1 MKLSDLIRYGIP
13 DSVIKTWQS
22 RQGDYLLPL
31 QEKAIREG
39 LLSIDDTGQSP
50 NLLISAPTSSGK
62 SFCGELAAIVSLL
75 KRRKAIMLLPLKSI
89 AEEKYNYFREGYHDI
104 GINVLIATGDHPEN
118 DADFEL
124 GNFNLALAIYEKF
137 NRLLTINPDILQQI
151 GTIIIDELQMIAEP
165 KRGYELEMAL
175 TKTINSGYEPRLV
188 ALSAVIDDGTELTS
202 WLNCRPVSET
212 VRPVDLWQGV
222 AADGQ
227 FHFRS
232 FNSGREG
239 HEKIAISNERESL
252 AENLMEY
259 LKNDKS
265 QKLIFL
271 SSRRATIEAAFQLAS
286 SSSRPAAKAALEQLE
301 GEENSFLIRS
311 LRQTLSRGVAFHNA
325 DLTPSQR
332 QVIEQGYRN
341 GEINVIFSTTTLAMG
356 VNLPAET
363 VLLETMKYSSGAFG
377 RRLSLVPITLG
388 EFRNITGRAGRFGIG
403 KKDCPGRAVV
413 LAQSEFEFDVLW
425 SKYIDTQKKEKLS
438 SVLLGRDPHDT
449 VLDLIVSGYGE
460 NIDEL
465 ERVFSGSWCARQENL
480 AESID
485 LDNIIQTLVSMNLV
499 TDARHSAPPGEAV
512 AQSGISIKSACHYL
526 NLLNEKYPRDL
537 PGWLFLT
544 LSGTEFET
552 MQAGLSAQEYRS
564 RAYEKMLCREYNE
577 YISDI
582 NQYIDGRVGREP
594 LDFRTSAIL
603 KAMFLLTDWADG
615 FPVERLEQRYQLHHG
630 QIINLS
636 ETAAWLMV
644 SLARLIHAV
653 DCNSSVPSQLEQL
666 SFAVQFGI
674 NPEMKDVYLLF
685 RPALN
690 RMDIKSLEDRGIDS
704 PPELYKID
712 RRQLAEIF
720 RPESRL
726 NNLIKK
732 MQDIKKEDNMHIN
745 MQSHPAGR
753 HMSLG
758 THAPGHVEL
767 DGSYERERY
776 LVKIDGFPVR
786 LTGKSFKYLAKLV
799 FSRLLNRD
807 GWIYKDDIEV
817 GFNQA
822 RYLYRLKQEMKN
834 NGVSWSIF
842 ENNRLGY
849 YRLDLDPS
857 KIRLNLDN
865 FKNHYDFELRQM
877 AQELNLKAV
886 S

>member
-1 MKLSDLIRYGIP
+1 MKLSDLIRYGVP
-13 DSVIKTWQS
+13 DSIIKTWQS

-39 LLSIDDTGQSP
+39 LLSIDDTEQSP

-124 GNFNLALAIYEKF
+124 GNFDLALAIYEKF
-137 NRLLTINPDILQQI
+137 NRLLTINSDILQQI
-151 GTIIIDELQMIAEP
+151 GTIVIDELQMIAEP

-175 TKTINSGYEPRLV
+175 TKTMNSDYNPRLV
-188 ALSAVIDDGTELTS
+188 ALSAVIDDSTELAG

-239 HEKIAISNERESL
+239 HEKIAISNDRESL

-259 LKNDKS
+259 LKHDKG
-265 QKLIFL
+265 QKLVFL

-286 SSSRPAAKAALEQLE
+286 SSSWPAAKTALGRLE
-301 GEENSFLIRS
+301 GEENSFLMRS

-332 QVIEQGYRN
+332 QAIEQGYRD
-341 GEINVIFSTTTLAMG
+341 GEISVIFSTTTLAMG

-377 RRLSLVPITLG
+377 RRPSLVPITVG
-388 EFRNITGRAGRFGIG
+388 EFRNITGRAGRFGISKG
-403 KKDCPGRAVV
+403 DCPGRAVV

-425 SKYIDTQKKEKLS
+425 SEYIDTQKKEKLAS
-438 SVLLGRDPHDT
+438 TLLGHNLHDT
-449 VLDLIVSGYGE
+449 VLDLIVSGYGKDI
-460 NIDEL
+460 NQL
-465 ERVFSGSWCARQENL
+465 EKVFSGSWCAKEGNL

-485 LDNIIQTLVSMNLV
+485 LDDIIEGLISLNLV
-499 TDARHSAPPGEAV
+499 TRARQPAPPGEAV

-526 NLLNEKYPRDL
+526 KLLDKKYPRHL
-537 PGWLFLT
+537 HAWLFLA
-544 LSGTEFET
+544 LSGADFEIL
-552 MQAGLSAQEYRS
+552 QAGLSASEYRS

-582 NQYIDGRVGREP
+582 NDYIDFKIGREP

-615 FPVERLEQRYQLHHG
+615 LPVERLEQRYQLHHG
-630 QIINLS
+630 QIIHLG
-636 ETAAWLMV
+636 ETAAWLLV

-653 DCNSSVPSQLEQL
+653 DCNSSTPSQLEKL
-666 SFAVQFGI
+666 SFGVQFGI
-674 NPEMKDVYLLF
+674 NPAMKDLYLLF
-685 RPALN
+685 SPPLN
-690 RMDIKSLEDRGIDS
+690 RMDMKSLEEHDINSLSDF
-704 PPELYKID
+704 YKID
-712 RRQLAEIF
+712 KKQLTEIF
-720 RPESRL
+720 QPENKL

-732 MQDIKKEDNMHIN
+732 MEDIKKEDNMHID
-745 MQSHPAGR
+745 MQSHRTGR
-753 HMSLG
+753 HICLG
-758 THAPGHVEL
+758 NHAPGHVEL
-767 DGSYERERY
+767 DGTYERERY

-822 RYLYRLKQEMKN
+822 RYLYRLKQEMKSG
-834 NGVSWSIF
+834 GVSWPIF

-857 KIRLNLDN
+857 KIRLNHDN
-865 FKNHYDFELRQM
+865 LKDHYDFELRQM
-877 AQELNLKAV
+877 AQEANLKAV